1 MDIFTVFTLLVTSF
15 VSVTCSQILNTD
27 GQMVQKLLTNHMLQ
41 VITDMLDIAG
51 LNSGFVAAIHDGPM
65 VEDEKARKRGQ
76 EDPSEIQQE

>member
-1 MDIFTVFTLLVTSF
+1 
-15 VSVTCSQILNTD
+15 
-27 GQMVQKLLTNHMLQ
+27 MVQKLLTNHMLQ

>member
-1 MDIFTVFTLLVTSF
+1 
-15 VSVTCSQILNTD
+15 
-27 GQMVQKLLTNHMLQ
+27 MLQ
-41 VITDMLDIAG
+41 VITDMLDIVR